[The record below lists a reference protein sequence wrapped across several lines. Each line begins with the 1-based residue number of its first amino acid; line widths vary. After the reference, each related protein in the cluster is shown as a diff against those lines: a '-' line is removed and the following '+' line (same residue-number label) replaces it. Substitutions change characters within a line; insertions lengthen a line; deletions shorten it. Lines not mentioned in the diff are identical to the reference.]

1 MPGLVMLD
9 LLGTQPSVEEQEI
22 LLHPQCC
29 GVILFTRNYI
39 DPQQITALCTALH
52 ALKSPPLLIAVDHEG
67 GPVQRFRAGFTP
79 LPPCAALGRLHD
91 HDPFEARRMAYLCGL
106 VMAAEL
112 RAVGVD
118 LSFAPVLDLGLGTSA
133 VIGERA
139 FHRDPET
146 VAGLA
151 SAYIKGMREA
161 GMAAVGKHFPG
172 HGSVGADS
180 HIEIPIDDRP
190 YAGIA
195 RTDLVPFARLA
206 RADLDGVMPAHVV
219 YPQVDDRPAG
229 FSPAWLKR
237 VLRTALGFDGVVV
250 SDDLCMAGAAG
261 AGGYP
266 DRARAALEAGC
277 DMLLV
282 CNNPQGAAEV
292 LAALSDTRQ
301 TGPQTPLT
309 RLYGHA
315 ASHEHGPHRTVD
327 RQEAVRAVA
336 AFAAESDLHRAV
348 AS

>member
-1 MPGLVMLD
+1 MPGQVMLD
-9 LLGTQPSVEEQEI
+9 LLGTEPSAEEQEL

-39 DPQQITALCTALH
+39 DPHQITALCRELH
-52 ALKSPPLLIAVDHEG
+52 ALKRRPPLLIAVDHEG

-91 HDPFEARRMAYLCGL
+91 RDPLEAQRMAYLCGF

-118 LSFAPVLDLGLGTSA
+118 LSFAPVLDLGLGQSA

-146 VAGLA
+146 VVDLA
-151 SAYIKGMREA
+151 SAYIAGMREA

-172 HGSVGADS
+172 HGSVGGDS
-180 HIEIPIDDRP
+180 HIEIPINDRP
-190 YAGIA
+190 YADIA
-195 RTDLVPFARLA
+195 RADLVPFARLA
-206 RADLDGVMPAHVV
+206 RADLDGIMPAHIV

-229 FSPAWLKR
+229 FSPVWLKR

-250 SDDLCMAGAAG
+250 CDDLSMAGAAG

-292 LAALSDTRQ
+292 LEALSGIRQ
-301 TGPQTPLT
+301 TGPQASPR

-315 ASHEHGPHRTVD
+315 VSHEHGPHRTVD
-327 RQEAVRAVA
+327 RPAAVQAVA
-336 AFAAESDLHRAV
+336 ALAAEPELAV